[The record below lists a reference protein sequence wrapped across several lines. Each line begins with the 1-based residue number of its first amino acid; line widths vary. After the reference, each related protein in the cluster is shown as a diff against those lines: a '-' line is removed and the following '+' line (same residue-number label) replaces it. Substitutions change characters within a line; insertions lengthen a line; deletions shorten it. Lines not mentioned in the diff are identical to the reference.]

1 MVFVDD
7 GEGGRG
13 HGLGDSELTAD
24 GSDEGGL
31 AGAHLA
37 IEGEDARGGSLRAP
51 GGGGL
56 RGRGEQGG
64 GGDEVAGYCGEGL
77 EVVDLM
83 FHCFLG
89 EGGGKRG
96 KREREEEGGG
106 RGEDA
111 RIRATLNRSYF
122 QLSDFYLQALILN
135 YELSIMNY

>member
-24 GSDEGGL
+24 GGDEGGL

-37 IEGEDARGGSLRAP
+37 IEGEDARGGGLRAP

-89 EGGGKRG
+89 GGRG
-96 KREREEEGGG
+96 RGGRKREREGKGGRGRREGGG
-106 RGEDA
+106 RA
-111 RIRATLNRSYF
+111 NTRYTQPKLLSTLRF
-122 QLSDFYLQALILN
+122 LSSSFN
-135 YELSIMNY
+135 FEF